1 MVTAHTPN
9 ALRASPRPHARHV
22 AIAII
27 IALILMVIAT
37 VAAGVL

>member
-27 IALILMVIAT
+27 IALILLVIAT